1 MALFGTN
8 GVRGIANKEITPGMA
23 LDLARS
29 LGTFLW
35 EQKREMPTI
44 VIGTDT
50 RISGT
55 MLKNAAISG
64 ALSCGCAVID
74 VGIVPTPALQYFV
87 KNKAQSKSQSK
98 AQTKTDA
105 AAVTTADAD
114 AGIVITAS
122 HNPREYNGLKIIAGD
137 GTEFS
142 REDEKA
148 VEKIYF
154 SKLFASADGLKT
166 GNVKTHPGCN
176 DMYMAGVLKNANL
189 PVIQKRRFKV
199 ITDTGCGAGFST
211 LPILLRSLGCDVL
224 TLGAQPD
231 GTFPWRNPEPTA
243 DALKEMSAMM
253 RSTGFDLGIAQD
265 GDADRAVFLDENG
278 EFIDEEVMLAAVGK
292 YMLQKEKGPIVTT
305 VSTSKR
311 LADVAKAANVPI
323 YYTPVGSIDVARKM
337 TDVGAVY
344 GGEGNGG
351 FIFPKHQTC
360 RDGAMAAAIVLEM
373 LCVTGMK
380 ASEIK
385 KSVPSYANVKIKIP
399 LQGDLKKIMAGLTKE
414 IKKENQLGFEKAETI
429 DGIKLWF
436 KDGWILIRPSGT
448 EPMIRVTA
456 EAKTKKAAQKY
467 AEIGKMLVLT

>member
-35 EQKREMPTI
+35 KQKKGIKEMPAI

-50 RISGT
+50 RVSGT

-74 VGIVPTPALQYFV
+74 VGIVPTPALQYYV
-87 KNKAQSKSQSK
+87 K
-98 AQTKTDA
+98 
-105 AAVTTADAD
+105 TAGAD
-114 AGIVITAS
+114 GGIVITAS
-122 HNPREYNGLKIIAGD
+122 HNPREDNGLKIIAGD

-142 REDEKA
+142 RKDEKA

-154 SKLFASADGLKT
+154 SKSFMSADGLKT
-166 GNVKTHPGCN
+166 GNLRAEPNCN
-176 DMYMAGVLKNANL
+176 DMYMAAVVKNANL
-189 PVIQKRRFKV
+189 SVIKKRNFKV
-199 ITDTGCGAGFST
+199 ITDTGCGAGSPT
-211 LPILLRSLGCDVL
+211 LPFILRSLGCDVL

-231 GTFPWRNPEPTA
+231 GTFPWRNPEPTV
-243 DALKEMSAMM
+243 DALKEMSGMM
-253 RSTGFDLGIAQD
+253 RGAGFDLGIAQD

-292 YMLQKEKGPIVTT
+292 FMLQKEKGPIVTT

-311 LADVAKAANVPI
+311 LTDVAKAANVPI
-323 YYTPVGSIDVARKM
+323 YYTQVGSIDVARKM
-337 TDVGAVY
+337 TEVSAVY

-373 LCVTGMK
+373 LAVTKMK
-380 ASEIK
+380 ASDLK
-385 KSVPSYANVKIKIP
+385 KSVPAYANVKIKIQ
-399 LQGDLKKIMAGLTKE
+399 LQGDLKKIMADLTKK
-414 IKKENQLGFEKAETI
+414 IKMEKPLHEKMETI

-436 KDGWILIRPSGT
+436 KNGWVLIRPSGT
-448 EPMIRVTA
+448 KTLIRVVA
-456 EAKTKKAAQKY
+456 EAKTKNAAQKY
-467 AEIGKMLVLT
+467 AEIGKQFVLNSA